1 MKYCTH
7 KLTAICRCRSCYI
20 DRGRQSTE
28 SRKILPHCEY
38 VEMNEMVM
46 NDDVDTEK
54 DYLPYP
60 GGAYDDD
67 DDDEPP

>member
-7 KLTAICRCRSCYI
+7 KLTAICKCRSCYI
-20 DRGRQSTE
+20 DRGHQSTE
-28 SRKILPHCEY
+28 SRKTLPQCDC

-46 NDDVDTEK
+46 NDVVDTEEK

-60 GGAYDDD
+60 GGA
-67 DDDEPP
+67 

>member
-7 KLTAICRCRSCYI
+7 KLTTICRCRSSYI
-20 DRGRQSTE
+20 DRGHQSTE
-28 SRKILPHCEY
+28 SRKVLPQCDY
-38 VEMNEMVM
+38 VEMNEIIV
-46 NDDVDTEK
+46 NDVVDTEEK

-60 GGAYDDD
+60 GGAYE